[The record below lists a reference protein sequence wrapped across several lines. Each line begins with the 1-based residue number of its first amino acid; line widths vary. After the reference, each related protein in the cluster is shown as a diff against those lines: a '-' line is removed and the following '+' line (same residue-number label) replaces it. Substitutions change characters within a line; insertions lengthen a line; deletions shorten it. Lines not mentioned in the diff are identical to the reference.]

1 MIYSGVLICS
11 NINFLLIGIRNII
24 DDKYIPKDTK
34 KRNSGKILS
43 AKIHSVRNVKH
54 FFEGRFVN

>member
-1 MIYSGVLICS
+1 MCTNLFKYQFSFYKNS
-11 NINFLLIGIRNII
+11 K
-24 DDKYIPKDTK
+24 DKYIPKDTK